1 MTHSEGGRGGH
12 TLTRGWDRHMQ
23 AYKGSDKQ
31 THKGGGRRN
40 AQEGGTQKRTIYVT
54 DRQTQTHRQRFI

>member
-1 MTHSEGGRGGH
+1 MTHSEGA
-12 TLTRGWDRHMQ
+12 GWTH
-23 AYKGSDKQ
+23 
-31 THKGGGRRN
+31 THKGVRGTDTCRHIKGGTDKHTRRN